1 MTPLPSALE
10 RGPEIAARLASGP
23 PAAFLDFDGTL
34 SPIVADPAHA
44 VLPVDT
50 RASIERLAARLPV
63 AVVSGRAVDDV
74 AARVGLDG
82 IWYAGSH
89 GFELLW
95 PDGWREERG
104 HEFLP
109 SLDRVEKRLRCDLR
123 HVAGAV
129 VERKPFSVAVHDR
142 RVPERQRPE
151 VDAALRR
158 AAADAPDL
166 RITSGKM
173 VSDLQP
179 DIPWDKGRAVAR
191 LLEVMV
197 DDAEVAVPIYVGD
210 DLTDEDAFRLLRRR
224 GITVLVG
231 SPAGPTGA
239 RYGLEDPDQV
249 RMFLDV
255 LASAANGTRGD
266 RAAMG

>member
-10 RGPEIAARLASGP
+10 RGPVRRFRHPLRRRRAWGRRRGGQGSSSTPASRETARRQ
-23 PAAFLDFDGTL
+23 TR
-34 SPIVADPAHA
+34 HA
-44 VLPVDT
+44 
-50 RASIERLAARLPV
+50 
-63 AVVSGRAVDDV
+63 RAVDDV

-266 RAAMG
+266 RAALG